1 MLRKL
6 GLLGTRTAG
15 FMKTVPSVYTRLMNT
30 YISRF
35 QETLGITIIW
45 HIFENSFYKMFVIN
59 KMSGREDNSSPFRN
73 TAFYFLVISLGRKT
87 NNYQCT
93 REKQNQ
99 TIVNLRKIKAMKILE
114 IQLLN
119 LLKMS
124 KGSNMPCYW
133 SEKIAHIET

>member
-1 MLRKL
+1 
-6 GLLGTRTAG
+6 
-15 FMKTVPSVYTRLMNT
+15 MKTVPSVYTRLMNT
-30 YISRF
+30 YISLAGNRGNHF

-99 TIVNLRKIKAMKILE
+99 TIVNLRTIKAMKILE